1 MYNGIGLTTPRG
13 SGTNGY
19 VQRNLGALPKRIKID
34 YQKDS
39 EKNRASLDL
48 QRKPNTEILEHER
61 RRQIEIKVEM
71 LKDTMIAKNF
81 SEDEI
86 EERAGKL
93 RQELLSE
100 KSKKEEQSIEKNLQ
114 ETHQYSQAKEKHN
127 AKLKEAFAIPD
138 SHVEGTAFDH
148 EEQEKKKELRKAER
162 EQREKEREQRKKELL
177 DKNKNNNNNN
187 NNSNNNNNDNRRDYN
202 NNFKHDYDDR
212 RPKHYQPSDR
222 YVSKY
227 DHSDHRERDRE
238 HEIERERYSSRNRD
252 KDKERDRHDRDYKE
266 KDRNNSDA
274 KDRDNINNKDK
285 DKEKDKYK

>member
-61 RRQIEIKVEM
+61 KRQIEIKVEM

-81 SEDEI
+81 SQDEI
-86 EERAGKL
+86 EERAAKL
-93 RQELLSE
+93 RQELQSE

-114 ETHQYSQAKEKHN
+114 ETHQYSLAKEKHN
-127 AKLKEAFAIPD
+127 AKLKEAFSISD
-138 SHVEGTAFDH
+138 SHVEGNAFDH
-148 EEQEKKKELRKAER
+148 EEQEKKKLLRQAER
-162 EQREKEREQRKKELL
+162 EQREKEKEEREKEKEERIKERE
-177 DKNKNNNNNN
+177 KNKNNDNENDNNNNNN
-187 NNSNNNNNDNRRDYN
+187 NDYHNRRDYN

-212 RPKHYQPSDR
+212 RPSHYQASDR

-227 DHSDHRERDRE
+227 DRSDYRKKDERDRDHDRE
-238 HEIERERYSSRNRD
+238 HENWKGKI
-252 KDKERDRHDRDYKE
+252 
-266 KDRNNSDA
+266 
-274 KDRDNINNKDK
+274 
-285 DKEKDKYK
+285 

>member
-19 VQRNLGALPKRIKID
+19 VQRNLGALPKRIKVD
-34 YQKDS
+34 YQKDN

-86 EERAGKL
+86 EERAAKL

-114 ETHQYSQAKEKHN
+114 ETHQYSLAKEKHN
-127 AKLKEAFAIPD
+127 AKLKEAFAIAD
-138 SHVEGTAFDH
+138 NHVEGVAFDH
-148 EEQEKKKELRKAER
+148 EEQEKKEITSKSRKRAT
-162 EQREKEREQRKKELL
+162 
-177 DKNKNNNNNN
+177 
-187 NNSNNNNNDNRRDYN
+187 
-202 NNFKHDYDDR
+202 
-212 RPKHYQPSDR
+212 
-222 YVSKY
+222 
-227 DHSDHRERDRE
+227 
-238 HEIERERYSSRNRD
+238 
-252 KDKERDRHDRDYKE
+252 
-266 KDRNNSDA
+266 
-274 KDRDNINNKDK
+274 
-285 DKEKDKYK
+285 